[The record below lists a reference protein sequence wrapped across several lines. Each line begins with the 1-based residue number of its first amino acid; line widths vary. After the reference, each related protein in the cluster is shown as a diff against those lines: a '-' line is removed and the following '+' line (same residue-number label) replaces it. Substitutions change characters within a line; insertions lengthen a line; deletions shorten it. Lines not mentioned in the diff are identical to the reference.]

1 LQIGAHAP
9 LRRAGAQA
17 AAVGRRTQGMDIF
30 NFDPNT
36 VLSFYLTLFRISV
49 VLFIMPF
56 FGDTL
61 PNVMKAALLLV
72 LTLAVW
78 PKLSFPGAAF
88 PAHPFNIAI
97 MFAGEIVLGLTLGCI
112 VRMLIAAVQIG
123 GAIINFQMGFSMV
136 NSIDPMTGQQEPMTT
151 HFIYMCTMLTFL
163 SLNGH
168 LHLIRALGNSFEI
181 VPPGG
186 LFLTPQLM
194 NEVMLFSKQ
203 MFVLGV
209 RIAAPVIM
217 ALFLV
222 DLALALISRMAPQM
236 NILVMGFPLKIAVGF
251 LFLSY
256 VMEMMSEYVTN
267 FITAMDQ
274 VFIHLMRLGVPPH
287 T

>member
-1 LQIGAHAP
+1 
-9 LRRAGAQA
+9 
-17 AAVGRRTQGMDIF
+17 MDIF
-30 NFDPNT
+30 NFDPKM

-49 VLFIMPF
+49 VLFVMPF

-61 PNVMKAALLLV
+61 PNVIKATLMIV

-78 PKLSFPGAAF
+78 PKLSFAASYY
-88 PAHPFNIAI
+88 PANAMNIAV
-97 MFAGEIVLGLTLGCI
+97 MFAGEVVLGLTLGCI
-112 VRMLIAAVQIG
+112 VRMIIAAVQIG

-136 NSIDPMTGQQEPMTT
+136 NSIDPLTGQEEPMTT

-168 LHLIRALGNSFEI
+168 LHLIRALGASFDL

-186 LFLTPQLM
+186 LFLSPELM
-194 NEVMLFSKQ
+194 TEVMVFSKQ
-203 MFVLGV
+203 MFLLGV

-222 DLALALISRMAPQM
+222 DLALALISRTAPQM

-256 VMEMMSEYVTN
+256 VMQMMSDYVSN
-267 FITAMDQ
+267 FISSMDS
-274 VFIHLMRLGVPPH
+274 VMLHLMQLGVPH
-287 T
+287 S

>member
-1 LQIGAHAP
+1 M
-9 LRRAGAQA
+9 RAARCAQGTDRA
-17 AAVGRRTQGMDIF
+17 MDIF
-30 NFDPNT
+30 NFDPNMI
-36 VLSFYLTLFRISV
+36 LSFYLTLFRISV

-61 PNVMKAALLLV
+61 PNVLKATLLLV

-78 PKLSFPGAAF
+78 PKLSFPAAMF
-88 PAHPFNIAI
+88 PGHPLNIAV
-97 MFAGEIVLGLTLGCI
+97 MFAGEIVLGMTLGII
-112 VRMLIAAVQIG
+112 VRMLISAVQIG

-136 NSIDPMTGQQEPMTT
+136 NTIDPLTGQQEPMTT

-168 LHLIRALGNSFEI
+168 LHLIRALGNSFDI

-194 NEVMLFSKQ
+194 TEVMLFSKQ
-203 MFVLGV
+203 MFILGV

-222 DLALALISRMAPQM
+222 DLALALISRTAPQM
-236 NILVMGFPLKIAVGF
+236 NVLIMGFPLKIAVGF

-267 FITAMDQ
+267 FIESMDQ
-274 VFIHLMRLGVPPH
+274 VMVHLMKLGVLSN
-287 T
+287 

>member
-1 LQIGAHAP
+1 
-9 LRRAGAQA
+9 
-17 AAVGRRTQGMDIF
+17 MDIF
-30 NFDPNT
+30 SFDPNM

-61 PNVMKAALLLV
+61 PNVMKAALMLV

-78 PKLSFPGAAF
+78 PHLSFPASYF
-88 PAHPFNIAI
+88 PAHPMNVAV
-97 MFAGEIVLGLTLGCI
+97 MFMGEVVLGLTLGCI

-136 NSIDPMTGQQEPMTT
+136 NSIDPLTGQQEPMTT

-168 LHLIRALGNSFEI
+168 LHLIRALGNSFDL

-186 LFLTPQLM
+186 LFLTPELM
-194 NEVMLFSKQ
+194 TEVMLFSKQ

-222 DLALALISRMAPQM
+222 DLALALISRTAPQM
-236 NILVMGFPLKIAVGF
+236 NILVMGFPLKIMVGF
-251 LFLSY
+251 MFLSF

-267 FITAMDQ
+267 FISAMDQ
-274 VFIHLMRLGVPPH
+274 VFMHLMKLGVPH